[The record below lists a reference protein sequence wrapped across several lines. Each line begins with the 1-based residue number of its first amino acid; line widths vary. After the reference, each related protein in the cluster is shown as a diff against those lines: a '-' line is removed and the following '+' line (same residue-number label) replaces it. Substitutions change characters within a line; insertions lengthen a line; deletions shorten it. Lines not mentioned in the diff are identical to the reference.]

1 MKMRNIL
8 TVTIAIFLF
17 GAVACNGKSEQL
29 PPTSVKPKGIPVDAY
44 VIQPE
49 VLESDIVV
57 AGTLLPFEE
66 TVIYPEVAGKITMLA
81 VKEGAWVSKGTL
93 LARLF
98 DGDLRAQLHKLK
110 VQLDIARKTRERQ
123 QELLKIGGISQQDF
137 DLSVLNVNTI
147 EADIAILNTDIN
159 KTYIRA
165 PFNGRL
171 GFKNVSIGA
180 YITPQTAITTISQT
194 GKLKLEFSVPER
206 YAPEAS
212 LGKKVSFITEV
223 TDGHHTATIFAT
235 QPTINEA
242 NRSLAIHALV
252 NNNSGKLKAGS
263 FARINFDLK
272 KISDA
277 IMIPTQ
283 AIIPEARDKKV
294 IIYENGLAKFEV
306 VETGVRDSSKIQILS
321 GLGIGDTVITTGLL
335 SIRPGSHIT
344 LSRIQNAAQK

>member
-1 MKMRNIL
+1 MKMRNLITAAFAIIL
-8 TVTIAIFLF
+8 LGV
-17 GAVACNGKSEQL
+17 VACNGKSEQL
-29 PPTSVKPKGIPVDAY
+29 PLTTEKSKGLPVDAY

-49 VLESDIVV
+49 VLESDIII

-66 TVIYPEVAGKITMLA
+66 TVIYPEVAGKITFLKI
-81 VKEGAWVSKGTL
+81 KEGAWVSKGTL

-98 DGDLRAQLHKLK
+98 DGDLRAQLQKLE
-110 VQLDIARKTRERQ
+110 VQLDIAQKTRERQ

-147 EADIAILNTDIN
+147 EADIAILKTDIN

-165 PFNGRL
+165 PFHGRL

-206 YAPEAS
+206 YASEVNM
-212 LGKKVSFITEV
+212 GKKVSFTTEV
-223 TDGHHTATIFAT
+223 ADGLHAATIFAT
-235 QPTINEA
+235 RPAINEA
-242 NRSLAIHALV
+242 SRSLAIHALV
-252 NNNSGKLKAGS
+252 DNNAGKLRAGS
-263 FARINFDLK
+263 FARVNFDLK
-272 KISDA
+272 KITDA

-283 AIIPEARDKKV
+283 AIIPEAREKKV
-294 IIYENGLAKFEV
+294 IVYEDGNVKFTV

-321 GLGIGDTVITTGLL
+321 GLTMGDTVITTGLL
-335 SIRPGSHIT
+335 SIRPGSDIT
-344 LSRIQNAAQK
+344 ISRIQNTEQK